1 MNFSKIRNMRDDIN
15 NAAIELYG
23 DKRVIIFDCKS
34 VIDYSKECIVLDLGS
49 RKVKISGEE
58 LVADSFVFGQTDITG
73 KIKGLEFV

>member
-23 DKRVIIFDCKS
+23 DKRVI
-34 VIDYSKECIVLDLGS
+34 DYSKECIVLDLGS
-49 RKVKISGEE
+49 QKVKISGEE